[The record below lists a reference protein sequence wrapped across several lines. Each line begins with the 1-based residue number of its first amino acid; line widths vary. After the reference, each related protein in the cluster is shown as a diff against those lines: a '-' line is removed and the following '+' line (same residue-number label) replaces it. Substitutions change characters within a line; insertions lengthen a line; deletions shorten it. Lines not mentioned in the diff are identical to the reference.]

1 MKVLDRKTLSSVHG
15 GALPFSAFA
24 WGATLGVVG
33 YTVSNKNNFYG
44 SGFLLAGI
52 GGGITALLDPYGA
65 LGKCLQVLN
74 VGVFAEVISS
84 IQDENAIIQD

>member
-1 MKVLDRKTLSSVHG
+1 MKVLERKTLCAVHG
-15 GALPFSAFA
+15 GALPLAAFV

-33 YTVSNKNNFYG
+33 YTVSNKNHFYG

-65 LGKCLQVLN
+65 VGKCLQVLN

-84 IQDENAIIQD
+84 IQEESAII